1 MDLIKKPIIEEI
13 RSLINNIVFQY
24 ATSQEDY
31 RRVYVWGLAEHGALG
46 TLGKTRIV
54 DDVAYIG
61 KPSRLYFGE
70 KHKVV
75 DDIGC
80 GYGFFMFGVNSD
92 DRKIVYGNG
101 INTDSQIGKYDSDEQ
116 YTAGIIPVPRP
127 IHLPLKSLSLKVLGL
142 AAGRAHSLILT
153 SEGVF
158 TLGNNGY
165 GQCGRPIIGNEE
177 YAQSRVVHHIPNV
190 KGENITG
197 VAASQDHSILL
208 TEKGRVYTF
217 GWGADGQTAL
227 AHYKN
232 EWQPSLVKGDLTGQ
246 HITRL
251 ACIADCVL
259 AFSDKGKVFGWGNS
273 EYGQLPGKGDNHE
286 INITTELV
294 IPSEVGHVVD
304 IPAGGSFCMLLNS
317 TGNVYVWGYGILGF
331 GPEVLTVDKPT
342 LIPPTLFGAN
352 PYDKNLKVS
361 KICCGIS
368 HLGAVTNTGDLYM
381 WGRNKFGFLG
391 LGNRNDQFFPL
402 KVAIGAQVKIVAC
415 RVDHTVTLCKPFI

>member
-1 MDLIKKPIIEEI
+1 MILSICDESGRLSK
-13 RSLINNIVFQY
+13 
-24 ATSQEDY
+24 
-31 RRVYVWGLAEHGALG
+31 GLCLVAEHGALG

-61 KPSRLYFGE
+61 KPSRLF
-70 KHKVV
+70 
-75 DDIGC
+75 D
-80 GYGFFMFGVNSD
+80 
-92 DRKIVYGNG
+92 
-101 INTDSQIGKYDSDEQ
+101 DSDEQ

-232 EWQPSLVKGDLTGQ
+232 EWQPSLVKGDLT
-246 HITRL
+246 
-251 ACIADCVL
+251 
-259 AFSDKGKVFGWGNS
+259 DKGKVFGWGNS

-286 INITTELV
+286 INIATELV

-304 IPAGGSFCMLLNS
+304 IAAGGSFCMLLNS

-402 KVAIGAQVKIVAC
+402 KVAIGAQVKRVAC